1 MIKKLKTIT
10 YLFKTHAALSQHVK
24 KSLEKTDFN
33 LNEFAVMEAL
43 FTHENLTPRAIVD
56 KILIP
61 NSSLSY
67 VLEQLHKKE
76 LITYTIDQK
85 DKRMRHYAL
94 SEKGKRLFPSVYQKH
109 YNYMDDLIKQ
119 GLDENEL
126 LTLQT
131 LLKKLGHHA
140 ERSLQNDI

>member
-10 YLFKTHAALSQHVK
+10 YLFKTHSALSQHVK
-24 KSLEKTDFN
+24 KSLESTDFN
-33 LNEFAVMEAL
+33 LNEFAVMKAL
-43 FTHENLTPRAIVD
+43 FTYEILTPREIVD

-67 VLEQLHKKE
+67 VLEQLYKKE

-85 DKRMRHYAL
+85 DKRVRHYAL
-94 SEKGKRLFPSVYQKH
+94 SEKGENLFPNVYQKH
-109 YNYMDDLIKQ
+109 YNYMDDLINQ
-119 GLDENEL
+119 GLNETEL
-126 LTLQT
+126 QTLQA

-140 ERSLQNDI
+140 ERSL